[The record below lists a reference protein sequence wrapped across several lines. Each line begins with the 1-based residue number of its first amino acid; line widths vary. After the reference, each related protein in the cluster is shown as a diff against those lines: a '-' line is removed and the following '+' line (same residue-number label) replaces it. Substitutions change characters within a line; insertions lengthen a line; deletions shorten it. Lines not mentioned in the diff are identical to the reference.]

1 MITKVF
7 LWTTCVAWFAFAGV
21 PYLVIAYFTSIDF
34 GGMGRL
40 GTFDLPFVILYIV
53 CGMLGAGVYYVVGRQ
68 VLLWLRLWD
77 EDAARGQVPK

>member
-21 PYLVIAYFTSIDF
+21 PYWVIPYFTSIDF

-40 GTFDLPFVILYIV
+40 SAFDLPFVILFIV
-53 CGMLGAGVYYVVGRQ
+53 SGTLGAAVYYVVGRKI
-68 VLLWLRLWD
+68 LLWLGLWD
-77 EDAARGQVPK
+77 GSSVGL